1 MLEVEGLAAGYG
13 RIPVLEG
20 LSLSLGRGER
30 LAVVGANGSG
40 KTTLVKALMGLL
52 PASAGSIR
60 FAGHDITRWPAHRRA
75 RLGIAIVP
83 QGRELFPA
91 LSLRVN
97 LRMGCLAGDEDEALA
112 RVLALFPVLE
122 GLLARRGDSLSGGE
136 QQIAALARALCATPR
151 LLLLDEPSEGL
162 QPSLVADI
170 ARILDGLRGE
180 DAPAILLI
188 EQNLAF
194 AATVAARAL
203 VMRGGT
209 IVRAL
214 SSDALAAPE
223 MLAELLGGGN
233 DGGTP

>member
-1 MLEVEGLAAGYG
+1 M
-13 RIPVLEG
+13 
-20 LSLSLGRGER
+20 
-30 LAVVGANGSG
+30 VGANGSG

-52 PASAGSIR
+52 PATAGTIR
-60 FAGHDITRWPAHRRA
+60 FAGHDITGWPAHRRH
-75 RLGIAIVP
+75 RLGFGYVP

-91 LSLRVN
+91 LSLRDN
-97 LRMGCLAGDEDEALA
+97 LRMGCLAGDEDRALA
-112 RVLALFPVLE
+112 RVLALFPVLD
-122 GLLARRGDSLSGGE
+122 GLLAQRGDSLSGGE
-136 QQIAALARALCATPR
+136 QQIAALARALCASPR

-170 ARILDGLRGE
+170 ARILDGLRGD

-194 AATVAARAL
+194 AATVATRAL

-209 IVRAL
+209 IVRSL
-214 SSDALAAPE
+214 SPAALAAPD

-233 DGGTP
+233 DGGAP

>member
-13 RIPVLEG
+13 RIPVLAG
-20 LSLSLGRGER
+20 ISFSLGPGER

-52 PASAGSIR
+52 PAGAGRIG
-60 FAGHDITRWPAHRRA
+60 FAGHDITRWPPHRRH
-75 RLGIAIVP
+75 RLGIGYVP

-91 LSLRVN
+91 LSLRDN
-97 LRMGCLAGDEDEALA
+97 LRMGCLGTDEDEALA

-122 GLLARRGDSLSGGE
+122 GLLARRGDALSGGE
-136 QQIAALARALCATPR
+136 QQIAALARALCASPR

-170 ARILDGLRGE
+170 ARILDGLRGD
-180 DAPAILLI
+180 DAPAVLLI

-194 AATVAARAL
+194 AATVATRAL

-214 SSDALAAPE
+214 SPQDLAAPE
-223 MLAELLGGGN
+223 MLAELLGGAD
-233 DGGTP
+233 DGETP